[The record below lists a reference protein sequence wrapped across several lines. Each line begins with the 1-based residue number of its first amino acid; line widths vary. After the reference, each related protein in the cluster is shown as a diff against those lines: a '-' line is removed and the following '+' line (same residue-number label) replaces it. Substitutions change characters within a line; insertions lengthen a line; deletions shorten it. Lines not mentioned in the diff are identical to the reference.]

1 MCVRAVCVSRTP
13 EITYRK
19 GLQAASSQRT
29 ERIKCNG
36 GKKNRTKIRFQ
47 VFFVCGDIKYIKKTT
62 IILPGQMYASCI
74 RSVCVYTMPN
84 GPRQGFFCRHLH
96 STRSYPTESFEDF
109 YSSNVRQQYLLDLLS
124 ILW

>member
-47 VFFVCGDIKYIKKTT
+47 VFFVCGDIKYIKKLRLSYLARCMPAVYAQFVYIRCRTVLGRGSFAD
-62 IILPGQMYASCI
+62 ICILPEVILPKVLRISTAQMFDNNIS
-74 RSVCVYTMPN
+74 
-84 GPRQGFFCRHLH
+84 
-96 STRSYPTESFEDF
+96 
-109 YSSNVRQQYLLDLLS
+109 
-124 ILW
+124 